1 MNELRLDNLDAHYGA
16 SRVLQD
22 ISLEVPNGAVVGLVG
37 RNGAGKSTLL
47 KSVMGLAPPSAGRV
61 VFAGENLAGLPP
73 HAIARKGIAYVP
85 EDRAVFS
92 SLTVVENLM
101 LAARRN
107 GSGVRELDSVFAGF
121 PALAARRRA
130 GAGTLSGGEQQMLA
144 LARAMMMNPRCVLL
158 DEPTQGLAP
167 AVTDQLADIVASLT
181 AGGAS
186 VLLVEQ
192 NLAFASRLADSL
204 AVLGKGRIRWRGDPG
219 ALDGAGGIKRVWL
232 GV

>member
-1 MNELRLDNLDAHYGA
+1 MSELRLDGVDARYGA
-16 SRVLQD
+16 SRVLQGV
-22 ISLEVPNGAVVGLVG
+22 SLEVPTGAVVGLVG

-47 KSVMGLAPPSAGRV
+47 KSVMGLAPPTAGRV
-61 VFAGENLAGLPP
+61 IFADENLAGLPP

-85 EDRAVFS
+85 EDRAVFP
-92 SLTVVENLM
+92 SLTVAENLM

-107 GSGVRELDSVFAGF
+107 GRGGGLDSVFAGF

-144 LARAMMMNPRCVLL
+144 LARLMMMSPRCVLL

-167 AVTDQLADIVASLT
+167 AAADQLANIVARLT

-204 AVLGKGRIRWRGDPG
+204 AVIGKGQIRWRGAPD
-219 ALDGAGGIKRVWL
+219 ALDGAGEIKRVWL

>member
-1 MNELRLDNLDAHYGA
+1 MKGLRLDGVETRYGA
-16 SRVLQD
+16 SHVLQGV
-22 ISLEVPNGAVVGLVG
+22 SLEVPAGRVVGLVG

-61 VFAGENLAGLPP
+61 SFDGEDLTGLPP
-73 HAIARKGIAYVP
+73 HAIARKGIAYIP
-85 EDRAVFS
+85 EDRDVFP
-92 SLTVVENLM
+92 SLTVTENLT
-101 LAARRN
+101 LAARAN
-107 GSGVRELDSVFAGF
+107 GGDGCGLDAIFAGF
-121 PALAARRRA
+121 PALAARARA

-144 LARAMMMNPRCVLL
+144 LARALMTNPRCVLL

-167 AVTDQLADIVASLT
+167 AAVEQLAGVTADLK

-192 NLAFASRLADSL
+192 NLAVAVRLADTL
-204 AVLGKGRIRWRGDPG
+204 VVLGKGQVRWRGAPDT
-219 ALDGAGGIKRVWL
+219 LDGAGDVKPVWL

>member
-1 MNELRLDNLDAHYGA
+1 MSGLRLDGVETRYGA
-16 SRVLQD
+16 SRALQG
-22 ISLEVPNGAVVGLVG
+22 ISLEVPAGRVVGLVG

-61 VFAGENLAGLPP
+61 SFDGEDLTGLPP

-85 EDRAVFS
+85 EDRDVFP
-92 SLTVVENLM
+92 SLTVTENLT
-101 LAARRN
+101 LAARAN
-107 GSGVRELDSVFAGF
+107 GGDGCGLDAIFAGF
-121 PALAARRRA
+121 PALAARARA

-144 LARAMMMNPRCVLL
+144 LARALMTNPRCVLL

-167 AVTDQLADIVASLT
+167 AAVEQLAGVT
-181 AGGAS
+181 ADLKAAGAS

-192 NLAFASRLADSL
+192 NLAVAVRLADTL
-204 AVLGKGRIRWRGDPG
+204 VVLGRGQVRWRGAPDT
-219 ALDGAGGIKRVWL
+219 LDGGGDVKPVWL

>member
-1 MNELRLDNLDAHYGA
+1 VSALCLEAIETRYGA
-16 SRVLQD
+16 SRALRGV
-22 ISLEVPNGAVVGLVG
+22 SLEVPAGAVVCLVG
-37 RNGAGKSTLL
+37 RNGAGKSTLV

-61 VFAGENLAGLPP
+61 AFAGEDLAGLPP
-73 HAIARKGIAYVP
+73 HAIARRGIAYVP
-85 EDRAVFS
+85 EDRGVLP
-92 SLTVVENLM
+92 SLTVAENLA
-101 LAARRN
+101 LAVRRD
-107 GSGVRELDSVFAGF
+107 GGEGWDLGSVFARF

-144 LARAMMMNPRCVLL
+144 LARALMTNPRCLLL

-167 AVTDQLADIVASLT
+167 AAAEQVAGIVAGLA

-192 NLAFASRLADSL
+192 NLAFASRLADTL
-204 AVLGKGRIRWRGDPG
+204 VVLGRGEVRWRGLPD
-219 ALDGAGGIKRVWL
+219 ALDGAGEIKRVWL

>member
-1 MNELRLDNLDAHYGA
+1 MNGLRLDGVETRYGA
-16 SRVLQD
+16 SRVLQG
-22 ISLEVPNGAVVGLVG
+22 ISLEVPAGGVVGLVG

-61 VFAGENLAGLPP
+61 SFDGEDLTGLPP

-85 EDRAVFS
+85 EDRDVFP
-92 SLTVVENLM
+92 SLTVTENLT
-101 LAARRN
+101 LASRANGGDGCRLDAIFARFSAFAAR
-107 GSGVRELDSVFAGF
+107 
-121 PALAARRRA
+121 ARV

-144 LARAMMMNPRCVLL
+144 LARALMTNPRCVLL

-167 AVTDQLADIVASLT
+167 AAIEQLAGVAADLK
-181 AGGAS
+181 ARGAS

-192 NLAFASRLADSL
+192 NLAFAVRLADTL
-204 AVLGKGRIRWRGDPG
+204 VVLGKGQVRWRGAP
-219 ALDGAGGIKRVWL
+219 ATLDGAGDVKPVWL